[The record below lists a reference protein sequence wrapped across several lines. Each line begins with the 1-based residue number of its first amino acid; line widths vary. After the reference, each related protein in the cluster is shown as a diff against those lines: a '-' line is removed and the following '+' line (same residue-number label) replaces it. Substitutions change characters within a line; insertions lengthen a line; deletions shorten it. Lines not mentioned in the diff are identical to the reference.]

1 MKKSPLTPSTIPP
14 PSINRQHSYTSHS
27 VNSSNHT
34 STPLSPRPASTDPR
48 NILSQV
54 ASRAASPRRTNSSPS
69 GSPYSYNSGSP
80 PGPESP
86 SETATF
92 RSRISIR
99 FLDDRESFSFL
110 CVRSCCVSQLLLTYF
125 YYSHQGEGSLF
136 LVGSAISILRFEK
149 HSTRARR
156 PESSCL
162 VAKTGQKA

>member
-27 VNSSNHT
+27 VNSSNRT

-69 GSPYSYNSGSP
+69 GSPYNYNSGSP

-86 SETATF
+86 TLLSSSSSTMERR
-92 RSRISIR
+92 RSWEDCVHQRDGYIS
-99 FLDDRESFSFL
+99 FPDFDQ
-110 CVRSCCVSQLLLTYF
+110 VS
-125 YYSHQGEGSLF
+125 G
-136 LVGSAISILRFEK
+136 R
-149 HSTRARR
+149 
-156 PESSCL
+156 
-162 VAKTGQKA
+162 